1 MHTEDEATLDR
12 TIALFKALSHPLRLQ
27 IVQTLSE
34 GGRAVHELVDELEV
48 SQPLVSQH
56 LAVLRAARLVAS
68 DRDGREVVYSLLDD
82 HVSHIVGDA
91 VHHVAEIA

>member
-12 TIALFKALSHPLRLQ
+12 TIALFKALSHPIRLQ
-27 IVQTLSE
+27 IVQSLGE
-34 GGRAVHELVDELEV
+34 GGRAVHELVDELDV
-48 SQPLVSQH
+48 AQPLVSQH
-56 LAVLRAARLVAS
+56 LAVLRGARLVTA
-68 DRDGREVVYSLLDD
+68 DRDGREVVYSLLDE